1 MDWLDILAVQG
12 TLKSLFQHHSSKA
25 SILQCSAFFMVQLS
39 HVCMTTGKTIALSI
53 WTFVGKVMPLL
64 FNILSRFVIAFLLR
78 NNHLLISSCSHHP
91 QWFQNQE
98 EEICHYFHFLPFY
111 LPWNDETGCHDLS
124 FIYLFLI
131 LRFKPAFSL
140 SSFTLIKRF
149 FSSSLLSAMSV
160 VSSLYLRLLIF
171 LPAILIPACKSSSPG
186 YHTIGEPV
194 SCSIHCSYSCFLTGM
209 QVSQET
215 G

>member
-1 MDWLDILAVQG
+1 MWPKYWSLSFSISPSNEYSGLIFFKIDWFDFLDIQG
-12 TLKSLFQHHSSKA
+12 TLKHLLQHHSLKA
-25 SILQCSAFFMVQLS
+25 SLLQHSAFFTVQLS
-39 HVCMTTGKTIALSI
+39 QPCVTTGKTIALTI

-149 FSSSLLSAMSV
+149 FSSSLLSAIRV
-160 VSSLYLRLLIF
+160 VSSAH
-171 LPAILIPACKSSSPG
+171 LPSSG
-186 YHTIGEPV
+186 
-194 SCSIHCSYSCFLTGM
+194 C
-209 QVSQET
+209 
-215 G
+215 